1 MSGPVEPPLNDLW
14 TVEGEQTL
22 LDKYRKEDE
31 EFFRELEAQGS
42 AITYFFTCQIDDFC
56 GAIRDGRTPAVS
68 GEDGR
73 ETVRFIEAV
82 LKAGRPP
89 GFNKNT

>member
-1 MSGPVEPPLNDLW
+1 VEPPLNDLW
-14 TVEGEQTL
+14 TGEGEQSL

-42 AITYFFTCQIDDFC
+42 AITYFFTCQIDEFC
-56 GAIRDGRTPAVS
+56 GALRDGRTPAVS